1 MNNKSAAFVAT
12 DAANVHEA
20 HPEKNVQI
28 LGSFPRG
35 FWPVLKNEKIWH
47 DFIWRF
53 LAFLGDFGPKR
64 LKSFGKMPDFCYNFE
79 IVFHESAF
87 LSLKI

>member
-1 MNNKSAAFVAT
+1 VKNKSAAFVAT
-12 DAANVHEA
+12 DATNVHGV

-53 LAFLGDFGPKR
+53 
-64 LKSFGKMPDFCYNFE
+64 
-79 IVFHESAF
+79 
-87 LSLKI
+87 